1 MEHTVVVLYQKAL
14 AHYTVAVRE
23 DGTYWASLTKY
34 KGSRQS
40 GPPHRIWFKKQGR
53 HCIGDI
59 DDQELMDDLYHAVQS
74 RMDKQEALMPFKGAL
89 AFYIKRS
96 Q

>member
-1 MEHTVVVLYQKAL
+1 MEHAVVVLYQKAL

-23 DGTYWASLTKY
+23 DRTFLASLIKY
-34 KGSRQS
+34 KGSKQNE
-40 GPPHRIWFKKQGR
+40 PPHLIWFKKQGR

-74 RMDKQEALMPFKGAL
+74 RMDQQEALMPFKGTL
-89 AFYIKRS
+89 AFYLKRP

>member
-1 MEHTVVVLYQKAL
+1 MEVAVVVIFQKAL

-23 DGTYWASLTKY
+23 DGTYSAGLTKY
-34 KGSRQS
+34 KGSRQNE
-40 GPPHRIWFKKQGR
+40 PPHRIWFKKQGR

-59 DDQELMDDLYHAVQS
+59 DDQELMDDLDHAVQS
-74 RMDKQEALMPFKGAL
+74 RIDKQEALIPIKGPLAYYFKK
-89 AFYIKRS
+89 F

>member
-1 MEHTVVVLYQKAL
+1 MELGVVVLFQRAL

-23 DGTYWASLTKY
+23 DGTYLASLIQY
-34 KGSRQS
+34 KGSKQHE
-40 GPPHRIWFKKQGR
+40 PPHRIWFKKQGR
-53 HCIGDI
+53 HCIGDT

-74 RMDKQEALMPFKGAL
+74 KMDKEEALIPIKGPL
-89 AFYIKRS
+89 AYYFRKF

>member
-1 MEHTVVVLYQKAL
+1 MELTVVVLYRKVL

-23 DGTYWASLTKY
+23 DGTYLAGLIKY
-34 KGSRQS
+34 KGDKQHV
-40 GPPHRIWFKKQGR
+40 PPQRIWFKKQGR

-74 RMDKQEALMPFKGAL
+74 KMDKGNPLIPLKGTL
-89 AFYIKRS
+89 VYYMKKI

>member
-1 MEHTVVVLYQKAL
+1 MELAVVVLYQRAL

-23 DGTYWASLTKY
+23 DGTYLASLLKY
-34 KGSRQS
+34 KDSLQYEPPRQ
-40 GPPHRIWFKKQGR
+40 IWFKKQGR

-74 RMDKQEALMPFKGAL
+74 KMNQQGELISFKKPIVYY
-89 AFYIKRS
+89 FKKFH
-96 Q
+96 